1 MRVAKQVFKAEL
13 IKGDG
18 DTTGFVIPDKVVDAL
33 GQGKKP
39 KVTVTLNGTFSYPNT
54 VAVMSGK
61 YMIGVSKERR
71 KLAGVAAGEMID
83 VTLEL
88 DTAPRV
94 MEVPPDLQKALD
106 ADKAAKAYFATL
118 SYSNQRRHIDPI
130 NEAKSPETR
139 ARRIEKSVALF
150 HAGKN

>member
-1 MRVAKQVFKAEL
+1 MSKQSFRTEL
-13 IKGDG
+13 LKGDG
-18 DTTGFVIPDKVVDAL
+18 DTTGFVIPDTVVEAL

-39 KVTVTLNGTFSYPNT
+39 KVTVTINGKFSYPNT
-54 VAVMSGK
+54 VAVMGGK

-71 KLAGVAAGEMID
+71 KLAGVAGGEMIE

-94 MEVPPDLQKALD
+94 MEVPPDLQQALD
-106 ADKAAKAYFATL
+106 KDKAAKAYFATL

-130 NEAKSPETR
+130 NDAKTPETR

-150 HAGKN
+150 HDGKS

>member
-1 MRVAKQVFKAEL
+1 MSKQTFRTEL
-13 IKGDG
+13 FKGDG

-33 GQGKKP
+33 GQGKRP
-39 KVTVTLNGTFSYPNT
+39 KVTVTINGRFSYPNT
-54 VAVMSGK
+54 VAVMGGQ
-61 YMIGVSKERR
+61 YVIGISKERR
-71 KLAGVAAGEMID
+71 KLAGVTGGEMID

-88 DTAPRV
+88 DTTPRV

-106 ADKAAKAYFATL
+106 KDKVAKAFFATL

-130 NEAKSPETR
+130 SDAKSPETR

-150 HAGKN
+150 HDGKS

>member
-1 MRVAKQVFKAEL
+1 MSVTKQKFRTEL

-18 DTTGFVIPDKVVDAL
+18 DTTGFVIPEKVVDAF

-39 KVTVTLNGTFSYPNT
+39 KVTVTINGKFSYPNT
-54 VAVMSGK
+54 VAVMGGQ
-61 YMIGVSKERR
+61 YMIGISKERR
-71 KLAGVAAGEMID
+71 KLAGVEAGQMID

-106 ADKAAKAYFATL
+106 KDKAAKAHFATL
-118 SYSNQRRHIDPI
+118 SYSNQRKHIDPI
-130 NEAKSPETR
+130 NDAKTEETR

-150 HAGKN
+150 HEGKH

>member
-1 MRVAKQVFKAEL
+1 MSKKTFKATL
-13 IKGDG
+13 DKGDG
-18 DTTGFVIPDKVVDAL
+18 DTAGFTIPAEIVESF

-39 KVTVTLNGTFSYPNT
+39 KVTVTINGKFSYPNT
-54 VAVMSGK
+54 VAVMGGV
-61 YMIGVSKERR
+61 YMIGISKERR
-71 KLAGVAAGEMID
+71 KLAGVTPGETIS

-94 MEVPPDLQKALD
+94 MEVPPDLQKALN
-106 ADKAAKAYFATL
+106 ANKAAKAYFATL

-130 NEAKSPETR
+130 NEAKAPETR

-150 HAGKN
+150 ASGKN